1 MKNKGFNER
10 YNEYKH
16 MIMIAANNAARRIA
30 TRTALKRQNQQQYVR
45 LYEQHFLKY
54 IIEMNRNRIL

>member
-1 MKNKGFNER
+1 MQIKNKEFNER

-30 TRTALKRQNQQQYVR
+30 TRTAPIRQNQQQDMSDCMSNI
-45 LYEQHFLKY
+45 F
-54 IIEMNRNRIL
+54 